1 MKKYKTILN
10 YDNLQKTDKKRS
22 ILDAVYVFSI
32 CSILGF
38 IVETIFVYISSGVY
52 SNRGMLYGPYCPIYG
67 FGGVILYFLFCNLK
81 PSKANIPYA
90 FLVSAVFMGAFE
102 LLSGIFLKNIF
113 NVEMWNYD
121 GMFLA
126 IMDYTTVPILIGWG
140 ILGTIYIFFLQPL
153 LHKIIE
159 MIPKTML
166 KRLAILIIF
175 VYLIDFGLSVRH
187 IILDP
192 DFLRKMV
199 TLEAKL

>member
-1 MKKYKTILN
+1 
-10 YDNLQKTDKKRS
+10 
-22 ILDAVYVFSI
+22 
-32 CSILGF
+32 
-38 IVETIFVYISSGVY
+38 
-52 SNRGMLYGPYCPIYG
+52 
-67 FGGVILYFLFCNLK
+67 
-81 PSKANIPYA
+81 
-90 FLVSAVFMGAFE
+90 
-102 LLSGIFLKNIF
+102 
-113 NVEMWNYD
+113 MWNYD
-121 GMFLA
+121 GMFLE